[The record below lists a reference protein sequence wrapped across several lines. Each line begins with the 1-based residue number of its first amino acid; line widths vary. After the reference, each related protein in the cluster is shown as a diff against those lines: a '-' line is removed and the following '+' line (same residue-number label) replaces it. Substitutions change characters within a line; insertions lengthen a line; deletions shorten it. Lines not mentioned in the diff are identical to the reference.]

1 MIAILISF
9 LLLALGFVLMV
20 KGADFFVEGASSLAL
35 KLKIPQIVIGL
46 TIVAMGTSAPEAAVS
61 ITSAIKGTAGIAIGN
76 IVGSNIANVLLIL
89 GITAMMIALPIQKNT
104 IKYEMPFTCFISI
117 LLVMMG
123 YYFHSITRL
132 CALVFIILFV
142 LFLLYLIK
150 ISKNIEEV
158 DENASKLSAIKVIL
172 FIVGGILALVW
183 GSDLT
188 VNNAITIAHKIGV
201 SDRIIGLTIIA
212 IGTSLP
218 ELVTCIIAAIKK
230 QADLAI
236 GNIIGS
242 NIFNIL
248 FVLGLAGLIQPMKF
262 EKAFLYDGIVMIFA
276 ILLLFIYTV
285 KKQRLSRLQGFSF
298 LILYIAYMIF
308 AVVK

>member
-76 IVGSNIANVLLIL
+76 VVGSNIVNVLLIL

-104 IKYEMPFTCFISI
+104 IKYEIPFTCFVSI

-142 LFLLYLIK
+142 LFLLYLVK

-248 FVLGLAGLIQPMKF
+248 FVLGLTGLIQPMKF
-262 EKAFLYDGIVMIFA
+262 EKAFLYDGLVMIFA

-285 KKQRLSRLQGFSF
+285 KKQCLSRLQGFSF
-298 LILYIAYMIF
+298 LILYIAYVIF

>member
-9 LLLALGFVLMV
+9 LLLILGFVLMV
-20 KGADFFVEGASSLAL
+20 KGADFFIEGASSLAL

-61 ITSAIKGTAGIAIGN
+61 ITSALKDTAGIAIGN
-76 IVGSNIANVLLIL
+76 VVGSNIVNVLLIL
-89 GITAMMIALPIQKNT
+89 GVTAIMTTLPIQKNT
-104 IKYEMPFTCFISI
+104 IKYEIPFTCFVSV
-117 LLVMMG
+117 LLVWMG
-123 YYFHSITRL
+123 YYFHIINRL
-132 CALVFIILFV
+132 CAFIFIVLFV
-142 LFLLYLIK
+142 LFLLYLLK
-150 ISKNIEEV
+150 IAKNVEEV
-158 DENASKLSAIKVIL
+158 DENASNLSGVKVAL
-172 FIVGGILALVW
+172 FVIGGILALVW

-188 VNNAITIAHKIGV
+188 VNNAIQIAHKIGV
-201 SDRIIGLTIIA
+201 SDRIIGLTVVA

-262 EKAFLYDGIVMIFA
+262 ERAFLFDGIIMVLA

-285 KKQRLSRLQGFSF
+285 KKRHLTRLQGISF
-298 LILYIAYMIF
+298 LLLYIVYTVCM
-308 AVVK
+308 VLK